1 MFKPSTRLL
10 ATVGAVL
17 MAGAIALPASTSWAS
32 RGDCSQPATGGA
44 NPVATDCLFILRAAV
59 GSSTCTESCICD
71 TSGDLRVSATD
82 ALICLLDTV
91 GATVDL
97 NCPCGGR
104 VDLQDDD
111 YLFDADVDVVDADI
125 RSRFV
130 DTNYIGAFPQD
141 EDPATGDWTVGW
153 TISLHGNKTVWEP
166 ASGGTLAGGV
176 PSADGS
182 CPAGTTDIG
191 DTALPAG
198 FAGTMDICQLAA
210 RYDTDSQTITLTN
223 DNVYRLG
230 GTASQGTLIGD
241 GDAEDVVPGTA
252 AHVTLTIEPGTL
264 ILGTSAEALAITR
277 GSDIFVNGT
286 ADDPVVMS
294 SVTWFNDWLAGS
306 DGTSGFGEWGGL
318 VVTGFGTANQCNDV
332 VSCDALVEGYL
343 NPFNYGGLDNSDDSG
358 SISYL
363 VIRQGGFDL
372 DGNGSELNGLTLY
385 TVGYNTEISYVQVHQ
400 NDDDGIEF
408 FGGKVVVDHAVV
420 TETGDDSL
428 DTDLGFG
435 GGVQFAVVKQGRTA
449 ADRGMETDSSPNPS
463 DTPVSQ
469 PTWANITILG
479 NTGGPDDSTTGVI
492 LRSTTGGFLWNGIIT
507 GSARSCIRLDDS
519 TLSTRGGTLGDP
531 DDGILQIHNYVVGC
545 DTNFEG
551 EDGVGGNEDADVE
564 TWYFADANN
573 RAVDPRLGATGYP
586 TSPDLFGPEF
596 AFDPSDLTEA
606 DIQSRFVATD
616 YAGAFDQASNPSVGD
631 WTDGWTIDLHGNN
644 TVWEP
649 ASGGTLAGGV
659 PSANGSCPAGTTDIG
674 DTPLPNGFAGT
685 MDICQLAARYDTDG
699 QTITLTNDNV
709 YRLGG
714 TASQGT
720 LIGDG
725 DAAGVTPGTAANVTL
740 VIEPGTLVLGTSAE
754 ALAITRGSDI
764 FINGTEED
772 PVVMSSLTWFNDW
785 LAGSDGTSGR
795 GEWGGL
801 VVTGF
806 GEANQCNNLVSCDA
820 LVEGYLN
827 PFNYGGFDNTDDS
840 GSISYLVIRQGGFDL
855 DGNGSEL
862 NGLTLYTIGHNT
874 EISYVQVHQNDDDGI
889 EFFGGQVV
897 VDHAVLTG
905 VGDDSLDSDLGFT
918 GGVQFAVV
926 VQDDEQADRGMEADS
941 SPNPSDTPVSVPA
954 YVNFT
959 IVGSAGGAGDSTTGI
974 ILRSTTGGEL
984 WNGIVTG
991 SARSCIRLDD
1001 STLSTR
1007 AGALGDPDDGSLRIH
1022 NTVVS
1027 CDTNFEGET
1036 GVAGNEDADVQTW
1049 FDADPGNVE
1058 VDPNLN
1064 GFGYPSPPNP

>member
-449 ADRGMETDSSPNPS
+449 ADRGMETDSSRTPRTRRSPS
-463 DTPVSQ
+463 RP
-469 PTWANITILG
+469 G
-479 NTGGPDDSTTGVI
+479 
-492 LRSTTGGFLWNGIIT
+492 
-507 GSARSCIRLDDS
+507 
-519 TLSTRGGTLGDP
+519 
-531 DDGILQIHNYVVGC
+531 
-545 DTNFEG
+545 
-551 EDGVGGNEDADVE
+551 
-564 TWYFADANN
+564 
-573 RAVDPRLGATGYP
+573 P
-586 TSPDLFGPEF
+586 TSPF
-596 AFDPSDLTEA
+596 S
-606 DIQSRFVATD
+606 ATR
-616 YAGAFDQASNPSVGD
+616 AAPTTARRAS
-631 WTDGWTIDLHGNN
+631 
-644 TVWEP
+644 
-649 ASGGTLAGGV
+649 
-659 PSANGSCPAGTTDIG
+659 SC
-674 DTPLPNGFAGT
+674 
-685 MDICQLAARYDTDG
+685 ARRRA
-699 QTITLTNDNV
+699 V
-709 YRLGG
+709 SSG
-714 TASQGT
+714 TASSRARPAPASVWT
-720 LIGDG
+720 TAPCPR
-725 DAAGVTPGTAANVTL
+725 AAGPWATPTTVSSRFTTTWSAATPTSKAKTVWAATKTPMSRPGTS
-740 VIEPGTLVLGTSAE
+740 P
-754 ALAITRGSDI
+754 TR
-764 FINGTEED
+764 T
-772 PVVMSSLTWFNDW
+772 
-785 LAGSDGTSGR
+785 
-795 GEWGGL
+795 
-801 VVTGF
+801 TG
-806 GEANQCNNLVSCDA
+806 
-820 LVEGYLN
+820 
-827 PFNYGGFDNTDDS
+827 P
-840 GSISYLVIRQGGFDL
+840 SI
-855 DGNGSEL
+855 
-862 NGLTLYTIGHNT
+862 
-874 EISYVQVHQNDDDGI
+874 
-889 EFFGGQVV
+889 
-897 VDHAVLTG
+897 
-905 VGDDSLDSDLGFT
+905 
-918 GGVQFAVV
+918 
-926 VQDDEQADRGMEADS
+926 
-941 SPNPSDTPVSVPA
+941 PVSVRPA
-954 YVNFT
+954 T
-959 IVGSAGGAGDSTTGI
+959 RPRPISSD
-974 ILRSTTGGEL
+974 RS
-984 WNGIVTG
+984 
-991 SARSCIRLDD
+991 SP
-1001 STLSTR
+1001 STR
-1007 AGALGDPDDGSLRIH
+1007 AI
-1022 NTVVS
+1022 
-1027 CDTNFEGET
+1027 
-1036 GVAGNEDADVQTW
+1036 
-1049 FDADPGNVE
+1049 
-1058 VDPNLN
+1058 
-1064 GFGYPSPPNP
+1064 